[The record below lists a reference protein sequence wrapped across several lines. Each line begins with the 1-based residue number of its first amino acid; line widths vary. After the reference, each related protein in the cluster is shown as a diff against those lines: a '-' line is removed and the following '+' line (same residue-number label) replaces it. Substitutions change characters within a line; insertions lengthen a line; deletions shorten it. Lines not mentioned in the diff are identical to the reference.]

1 MPVVLRGQP
10 VTVASSDDARIER
23 KHRNDAF
30 GQYSGNIRSA
40 AVQPSQ
46 STSKAERASSRRAAG
61 RRLQRR
67 LVRRSFFVLVFSPYP
82 NDVPRPLLER
92 DYRFTLFRRFWG
104 SKAVRR
110 VNAPKL
116 EAVIGQNPRS
126 LAVLLEVIPP
136 SNT

>member
-1 MPVVLRGQP
+1 MIPESNESTEMTR
-10 VTVASSDDARIER
+10 
-23 KHRNDAF
+23 
-30 GQYSGNIRSA
+30 QYSGNIRSA

-61 RRLQRR
+61 RRLRR

-92 DYRFTLFRRFWG
+92 DYRFTLFRRFLG

-116 EAVIGQNPRS
+116 EAVIG
-126 LAVLLEVIPP
+126 
-136 SNT
+136 